1 MAMDLSLILFT
12 ILVGALVLGVLLFG
26 RRGGGGQ
33 RGGNKLLLFGPMG
46 AGKTALYHQLR
57 YGRTVPTL
65 TSMQKSDATFVF
77 HAERAASPRPAAAH
91 VVDVPGTGRLRSQLL
106 AEAASSSVLCC
117 MIDATKLSAQAKEA
131 AGMLFDVLSSE
142 AVERRQPTLVV
153 ALNKADLAG
162 CASAQAARTLLASEI
177 QKVRLARTT
186 LQDTAGAARAGGIG
200 DRSAPAFTF
209 EGLRGGAHVVSLSA
223 TQPNLGA
230 LTQLVRKH
238 LQ

>member
-1 MAMDLSLILFT
+1 MELTLILFT
-12 ILVGALVLGVLLFG
+12 ILIGALLIGVLLFG
-26 RRGGGGQ
+26 KRGGGGA

-57 YGRTVPTL
+57 YGRAVPTL

-77 HAERAASPRPAAAH
+77 HAERAASPRPAAVH
-91 VVDVPGTGRLRSQLL
+91 VVDMPGTGRLRSQLL
-106 AEAASSSVLCC
+106 AEAAASSVLCC
-117 MIDATKLSAQAKEA
+117 MVDATKLSTHAKEA
-131 AGMLFDVLSSE
+131 AGMIFDVLSLE

-153 ALNKADLAG
+153 ALNKTDLPG
-162 CASAQAARTLLASEI
+162 CASAQTARTLLAAEI

-200 DRSAPAFTF
+200 DRNAPAFTF
-209 EGLRGGAHVVSLSA
+209 EGLRGGAHFVGTSA